1 MYRVNN
7 LRKEQNKSTRKVQE
21 VEKLDIS
28 IIITTILYYFL
39 VEVYKAQQ
47 GKMWKRAVLMMGGDM
62 MGYSFFSYAYVKI
75 SRATPS
81 NSLIFKVQ
89 P

>member
-1 MYRVNN
+1 
-7 LRKEQNKSTRKVQE
+7 
-21 VEKLDIS
+21 
-28 IIITTILYYFL
+28 
-39 VEVYKAQQ
+39 VEVYTAQQ
-47 GKMWKRAVLMMGGDM
+47 GKMWKRAVLMMGGDV